1 MDVNLL
7 GLLDRVHP
15 VLAAVIAVL
24 LIIVGFL
31 VLVYPVLVAWFV
43 GIGLILAG
51 VAALAGFVTSGGRG
65 QR

>member
-65 QR
+65 RR